1 MNPGPARPEKNQR
14 KGQNPLEEIAAPG
27 KAAIGPPGGDQT
39 SHPEKSNQQGWVNQL
54 GPGPFS
60 LDFSSQTRWRI
71 LSGNFGSLKTD
82 FALRFFNKGPG
93 TVVVHLDGEQSHLVT
108 PGQTEQ
114 FLIAS
119 TTTVWLTLHSTSP
132 AKTASGFYELI
143 LQL

>member
-1 MNPGPARPEKNQR
+1 MNPGPAHPEKNQR
-14 KGQNPLEEIAAPG
+14 KDSHLQKEIIVPG
-27 KAAIGPPGGDQT
+27 EADDRVSPELPIIP
-39 SHPEKSNQQGWVNQL
+39 PEKKKEQGWVNQL

-60 LDFSSQTRWRI
+60 LDFSSQSQWRI

-82 FALRFFNKGPG
+82 FALRFYNKGPG

-108 PGQTEQ
+108 PGKTEQ

-119 TTTVWLTLHSTSP
+119 TTTVWLTLHPTSRT
-132 AKTASGFYELI
+132 KTATGFYELI